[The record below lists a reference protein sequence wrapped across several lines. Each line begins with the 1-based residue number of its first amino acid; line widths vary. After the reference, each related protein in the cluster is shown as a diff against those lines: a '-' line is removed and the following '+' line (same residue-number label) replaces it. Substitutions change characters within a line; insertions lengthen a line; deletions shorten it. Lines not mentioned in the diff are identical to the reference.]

1 MDNLREESAKMCLDV
16 ITPINIGTGT
26 TLGAKEYL
34 YDPKK
39 QQVYFLNLPAWHKFI
54 YEKHLLRAYEEYIDR
69 RKKDNL
75 LSWLKN
81 MGYTIEDVKDCLIG
95 SALAE
100 VNTRDATQK
109 QTLNDILTQMKHP
122 DGTMYIPGSSI
133 KGIFRTAILY
143 NQLQKNAPVKSR
155 YWNRVKDKISSPKFK
170 PRDKEI
176 KKITTDLEADLL
188 HKTQLSETPFDN
200 ANAVL
205 STLRGL
211 QVSDTYDSDN
221 LNAAVLQKIDVGFDK
236 RTGKVSP
243 HAISVFREC
252 ILPGGKL
259 YFDVK
264 LDKTFTRLVGVNS
277 INDLLTQT
285 QQFFNAV
292 LSLLNTA
299 FGNYYPDPFQD
310 TDRANMF
317 VGSNTGFLSKTLLA
331 FLAPTPVEAK
341 ETIKILLDKSFRNHK
356 HILHDKVISP
366 RTLKVTSY
374 QGRYLLMGLGRVSK
388 L

>member
-1 MDNLREESAKMCLDV
+1 MCLDV

-39 QQVYFLNLPAWHKFI
+39 QRVYFLNLLAWHKFI
-54 YEKHLLRAYEEYIDR
+54 YEKHLLRVYEEYINNKR
-69 RKKDNL
+69 SSDNL
-75 LSWLKN
+75 LSWLK
-81 MGYTIEDVKDCLIG
+81 GQGCTIENVKHCLIG

-100 VNTRDATQK
+100 VNTVKATTK

-143 NQLQKNAPVKSR
+143 NQLQKNASVKSR
-155 YWNRVKDKISSPKFK
+155 YWNQVKDKISSPNFR
-170 PRDKEI
+170 PRDYEI
-176 KKITTDLEADLL
+176 KNITIHLEADLL
-188 HKTQLSETPFDN
+188 HKTQLSEAHFDN
-200 ANAVL
+200 TNAVL

-211 QVSDTYDSDN
+211 QVSDTYDSDS
-221 LNAAVLQKIDVGFDK
+221 LNAAVLQKIDVGFDN

-252 ILPGGKL
+252 IMPGGKL

-264 LDKTFTRLVGVNS
+264 LDKTFTGLVDVKS
-277 INDLLTQT
+277 IDDLLKQT
-285 QQFFNAV
+285 EQYFKAV
-292 LSLLNTA
+292 LSLLRDA
-299 FGNYYPDPFQD
+299 FGKGYPEPFQYVGG
-310 TDRANMF
+310 ANMF

-331 FLAPTPVEAK
+331 FLAPSQDEAK
-341 ETIKILLDKSFRNHK
+341 ETIKLLLNKSFKDHK
-356 HILHDKVISP
+356 HLWRDKIISP

-374 QGRYLLMGLGRVSK
+374 QGKHLLMGLGRVSM

>member
-1 MDNLREESAKMCLDV
+1 MCLDV

-39 QQVYFLNLPAWHKFI
+39 QRVYFLNLPAWHKFI
-54 YEKHLLRAYEEYIDR
+54 YEKHLLRVYEEYINDR
-69 RKKDNL
+69 RRKDNL

-81 MGYTIEDVKDCLIG
+81 KGYTIEYVKDCLIG

-143 NQLQKNAPVKSR
+143 NQLQKNASIKGY
-155 YWNRVKDKISSPKFK
+155 YWTQIKNTISKANFRV
-170 PRDKEI
+170 RDLNS
-176 KKITTDLEADLL
+176 ITTSLEAKLL
-188 HKTQLSETPFDN
+188 HKLNLPEANSNSKT
-200 ANAVL
+200 NAVL

-211 QVSDTYDSDN
+211 QVSDTYDSDS
-221 LNAAVLQKIDVGFDK
+221 LNAAVLQKIDVGFDN

>member
-1 MDNLREESAKMCLDV
+1 MFNLREERAKMCLDV

-54 YEKHLLRAYEEYIDR
+54 YEKHLLSAYEKYIKDKR
-69 RKKDNL
+69 SHDNL
-75 LSWLKN
+75 LSWLKGQ
-81 MGYTIEDVKDCLIG
+81 GYTIKDVEHCLTG

-100 VNTRDATQK
+100 VNTVKAATK

-143 NQLQKNAPVKSR
+143 NQLQKNVSIKR
-155 YWNRVKDKISSPKFK
+155 NYWNQIKNEINKFNFK
-170 PRDKEI
+170 VRDLNS
-176 KKITTDLEADLL
+176 ITTSLEAELL
-188 HKTQLSETPFDN
+188 HNSQLSEMHFKGN
-200 ANAVL
+200 SNAVL

-211 QVSDTYDSDN
+211 QVSDTYDSDG
-221 LNAAVLQKIDVGFDK
+221 LNAAVLQKIDVGFDN

-264 LDKTFTRLVGVNS
+264 LDKTFTRLVGVKS
-277 INDLLTQT
+277 IDDLLTQT

-299 FGNYYPDPFQD
+299 FGNDYPDPFQD

-331 FLAPTPVEAK
+331 LLAPTPVEAK
-341 ETIKILLDKSFRNHK
+341 DTIKILLDKSFRSHK
-356 HILHDKVISP
+356 HILRDKVISP